1 MKSRASVTSA
11 SKADEA
17 ADEEESV
24 LESQPV
30 QKKYSCG
37 VMCRTSR
44 DGQRTNDILRA
55 IKSKARRT

>member
-1 MKSRASVTSA
+1 MKSRAGVTSA

-30 QKKYSCG
+30 QKYSCG

-44 DGQRTNDILRA
+44 DGQRTIDILRA
-55 IKSKARRT
+55 IKSKARWT